1 MNSKLKI
8 AHIQLLP
15 LVTGVQRV
23 TLDELERLDTDR
35 FTPYIIC
42 KESGPL
48 TDEAESKAI
57 TCLLSN
63 NLVREI
69 SPKKDLLA
77 FLELYR
83 MFRQHRF
90 DVVHSHSSKTGVIG
104 RIAAKL
110 AGVPMVVHTVH
121 GFAFPAAKNKLEKCI
136 FFAMEWLGTK
146 CSDKIICLHD
156 ADRAIAKNQLG
167 ASDSQ
172 LEVLANGVDTTKYS
186 PATSEIKLSMRKELG
201 LPQDAVIVG
210 MVGRLWKQK
219 NPQAFVDTA
228 LRLLSTNVNAHFVLV
243 GDGELKTVLEEQVNQ
258 AGFSDNVHFL
268 GWRNDTPQLLKSFDI
283 FVLPSLWEGMPLAI
297 LEAQATGLPC
307 VVSNIQGNNHLV
319 THNVDGFLFDLD
331 KPEEL
336 ALYIARFIKDE
347 ALRTKFGISGRDTIL
362 KKHDIDERIKEI
374 ARLYQFNTNQ
384 LRDYSHQME

>member
-1 MNSKLKI
+1 MGEILKV
-8 AHIQLLP
+8 AHLQLLP

-23 TLDELERLDTDR
+23 TLDELERLNTDM

-48 TDEAESKAI
+48 TVEAESKAI

-69 SPKKDLLA
+69 SPKRDLLA
-77 FLELYR
+77 FWELYR
-83 MFRQHRF
+83 LFRQHRF

-104 RIAAKL
+104 RLAAKL

-121 GFAFPAAKNKLEKCI
+121 GFAFPAAKNKIEKFI

-146 CSDKIICLHD
+146 CSDKIVCLHD

-167 ASDSQ
+167 AKDYQ
-172 LEVLANGVDTTKYS
+172 LEVLANGVDTTKYA
-186 PATSEIKLSMRKELG
+186 PATSEVKLAMRKELG
-201 LPQDAVIVG
+201 IPEDTVIVG

-219 NPQAFVDTA
+219 NPQAFVDAA

-243 GDGELKTVLEEQVNQ
+243 GDGELKTALEEQVNQ
-258 AGFSDNVHFL
+258 AGFSDNIHFL

-297 LEAQATGLPC
+297 LEAQSTGLPC

-319 THNVDGFLFDLD
+319 TDGVDGFLFNLD

-336 ALYIARFIKDE
+336 DEKLKVLINEEQLLIKFGASARSKIEEKHNIAERIGDIARIYLD
-347 ALRTKFGISGRDTIL
+347 
-362 KKHDIDERIKEI
+362 KE
-374 ARLYQFNTNQ
+374 
-384 LRDYSHQME
+384 

>member
-1 MNSKLKI
+1 MGEMLKI
-8 AHIQLLP
+8 AHLQLLP

-23 TLDELERLDTDR
+23 TLDELERLDTDK

-69 SPKKDLLA
+69 SPKRDLLA
-77 FLELYR
+77 FWELYR
-83 MFRQHRF
+83 LFRQYRF

-156 ADRAIAKNQLG
+156 ADREIAKNQLG

-186 PATSEIKLSMRKELG
+186 PATSEIKLSMCKELG

-374 ARLYQFNTNQ
+374 ARLYQI
-384 LRDYSHQME
+384 

>member
-1 MNSKLKI
+1 MGDILKV
-8 AHIQLLP
+8 AHLQLLP

-57 TCLLSN
+57 TCLRSN

-69 SPKKDLLA
+69 SPKRDLLA
-77 FLELYR
+77 FWELYR

-104 RIAAKL
+104 RLAAKL

-121 GFAFPAAKNKLEKCI
+121 GFAFPAAKNNIEKFI

-146 CSDKIICLHD
+146 CSDKIVCLHD

-167 ASDSQ
+167 AKDYQ
-172 LEVLANGVDTTKYS
+172 LEVLANGVDTTKYA
-186 PATSEIKLSMRKELG
+186 PATSEVKLAMRKELG
-201 LPQDAVIVG
+201 IPEDTVIVG

-219 NPQAFVDTA
+219 NPQAFVDAA

-243 GDGELKTVLEEQVNQ
+243 GDGELKTALEEQVNQ

-297 LEAQATGLPC
+297 LEAQSTGLPC

-319 THNVDGFLFDLD
+319 TDGVDGFLFDLD
-331 KPEEL
+331 EPEKLSSSISQLIEDKEL
-336 ALYIARFIKDE
+336 RDQL
-347 ALRTKFGISGRDTIL
+347 GRCGRAKIL
-362 KKHDIDERIKEI
+362 KNHNIDERTNNI
-374 ARLYQFNTNQ
+374 ATLYHA
-384 LRDYSHQME
+384 RAK

>member
-1 MNSKLKI
+1 MGEMLKI
-8 AHIQLLP
+8 AHLQLLP

-23 TLDELERLDTDR
+23 TLDELERLDTDK

-69 SPKKDLLA
+69 SPKRDLLA
-77 FLELYR
+77 FWELYR
-83 MFRQHRF
+83 LFRQYRF

-156 ADRAIAKNQLG
+156 ADREIAKNQLG

-374 ARLYQFNTNQ
+374 ARLYQI
-384 LRDYSHQME
+384 